1 MSERK
6 QWKEHHHEGL
16 AKAIENL
23 LHAAGCPTVEVSYST
38 SDGLSV
44 TAYFTDFEDDVTD
57 GAILWAIGAHE
68 ATGGDH
74 ET

>member
-16 AKAIENL
+16 ARAIENL
-23 LHAAGCPTVEVSYST
+23 LHAAGCPTVEVAYHNSH
-38 SDGLSV
+38 GLCV
-44 TAYFTDFEDDVTD
+44 TIDFEDYEDNVTD

-68 ATGGDH
+68 QT
-74 ET
+74 EKP